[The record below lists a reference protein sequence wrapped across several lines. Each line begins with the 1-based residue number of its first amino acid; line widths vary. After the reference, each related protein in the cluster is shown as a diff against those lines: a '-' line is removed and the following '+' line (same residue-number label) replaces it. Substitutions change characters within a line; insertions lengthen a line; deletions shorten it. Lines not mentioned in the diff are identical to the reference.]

1 MLSLR
6 QEGRM
11 RSCALEDEVR
21 ALEAT
26 VADLSHQLSR
36 ARSEQSKQARR
47 EGGMM
52 VGMGALSA
60 MMCEASAPIGSLIA
74 SDAATRAARM
84 EGTRAMDELAAR
96 LGEHTPRPAA
106 AFTLF
111 LPQMLSRPLLSFP
124 LLPTP
129 PVHRPALYQ
138 SIHPPSPLS
147 SRPPPAHTPPSPLP
161 PSHSSL
167 LLPSLT
173 LLPPPSLPHI
183 ALAPTA
189 FPPPSLCDTLS
200 PPTVCSLHPPQT
212 LHLLPHCC
220 VISHSA
226 ASLTLSS
233 SHSSE
238 HRAHISPPPH
248 PSPSPPSPAHYS
260 HNLDV

>member
-1 MLSLR
+1 MRGELEGKREDEREGERGDDGCRCLGAERRAEQLGAEIASARSRALQAEEDRRALAERHARLEEAAVGMEKSVQSVRAEEKGRREEMMLSLR
-6 QEGRM
+6 QEARM

-106 AFTLF
+106 ALK
-111 LPQMLSRPLLSFP
+111 L
-124 LLPTP
+124 
-129 PVHRPALYQ
+129 
-138 SIHPPSPLS
+138 
-147 SRPPPAHTPPSPLP
+147 
-161 PSHSSL
+161 
-167 LLPSLT
+167 
-173 LLPPPSLPHI
+173 
-183 ALAPTA
+183 
-189 FPPPSLCDTLS
+189 
-200 PPTVCSLHPPQT
+200 
-212 LHLLPHCC
+212 
-220 VISHSA
+220 
-226 ASLTLSS
+226 
-233 SHSSE
+233 
-238 HRAHISPPPH
+238 
-248 PSPSPPSPAHYS
+248 
-260 HNLDV
+260 